1 MEPLDPMEV
10 QVKSTKTY
18 FWKFNTKMNNIA
30 ESLRLKKQYSEIL
43 MLRPKQTEASG
54 SSVKKQMNNKQI
66 D

>member
-1 MEPLDPMEV
+1 
-10 QVKSTKTY
+10 
-18 FWKFNTKMNNIA
+18 MNNIA

-66 D
+66 NE